1 MKSSNISVSDDVL
14 RRIADA
20 IDEIASND
28 ELQRTKRQIENLAGL
43 SHPTVARAFAQDL
56 REETPFAINA
66 RLAALNPVSKGLS
79 PKQQEERQEKTELES
94 ARNRIVELET
104 ERDAH
109 LQALYAYFVSTSPD
123 DPEPTVVPINR
134 QVRKERGPAK

>member
-1 MKSSNISVSDDVL
+1 MRSNAITVSDDVL

-20 IDEIASND
+20 IDEIAGND
-28 ELQRTKRQIENLAGL
+28 DLQRTKKQIEKLAKL

-66 RLAALNPVSKGLS
+66 RFAALNPVQKGLS
-79 PKQQEERQEKTELES
+79 PKQQALRKQKEDLEVARARILELE
-94 ARNRIVELET
+94 R

-109 LQALYAYFVSTSPD
+109 LQALYAYFLNAGHD
-123 DPEPTVVPINR
+123 DPDPAVVPINR
-134 QVRKERGPAK
+134 KARHSEGLGR

>member
-1 MKSSNISVSDDVL
+1 MRSNAITVSDDVL

-20 IDEIASND
+20 ISEIASND
-28 ELQRTKRQIENLAGL
+28 ELRRTKKQIEKITQL

-66 RLAALNPVSKGLS
+66 RFAELNPVNKGLS
-79 PKQQEERQEKTELES
+79 PKQQVERREKQDLDA
-94 ARNRIVELET
+94 ARERILELET

-109 LQALYAYFVSTSPD
+109 LQALYAYFVATSIDEPD
-123 DPEPTVVPINR
+123 PTVVPINR
-134 QVRKERGPAK
+134 GVRKADGR

>member
-1 MKSSNISVSDDVL
+1 MKSNNMSVSEDVL
-14 RRIADA
+14 RRISDA

-28 ELQRTKRQIENLAGL
+28 ELQRTKRQIEKLASL

-66 RLAALNPVSKGLS
+66 RLAALNPIARGLS
-79 PKQQEERQEKTELES
+79 PKQQVAKREKQDLEDARERIAELE
-94 ARNRIVELET
+94 A

-109 LQALYAYFVSTSPD
+109 LQALYAYFISNTESPHD
-123 DPEPTVVPINR
+123 ATKVVPINR
-134 QVRKERGPAK
+134 KVRNGDGL

>member
-28 ELQRTKRQIENLAGL
+28 ELRRTKRQIEKLAGL

-56 REETPFAINA
+56 REETRFAINA
-66 RLAALNPVSKGLS
+66 RFAELNPVNKGLS
-79 PKQQEERQEKTELES
+79 PKQQAAKREKQDIEAAQERIAELEF
-94 ARNRIVELET
+94 

-109 LQALYAYFVSTSPD
+109 LQALYAYFVASAPAEPS
-123 DPEPTVVPINR
+123 PTVVPINR
-134 QVRKERGPAK
+134 AVRKAHGR